1 MLTIMAKVFTFR
13 GKTAEELQK
22 LSLEEFAKMVP
33 SRQRRALL
41 KRGFTEDEKKVF
53 RKFRKTRDKFIKTQ
67 TRDIIIV
74 PEMIGLKFGVHNGK
88 EYVTVDIKPEMVG
101 HRLGEF
107 SQTRRRVMHSAPGV
121 GATKSSK
128 FVPLK

>member
-1 MLTIMAKVFTFR
+1 MAKIFTFR

-53 RKFRKTRDKFIKTQ
+53 RKFRKNRNKFIKTHV
-67 TRDIIIV
+67 RDMIIV
-74 PEMIGLKFGVHNGK
+74 PEMIGLKFGVHSGK
-88 EYVTVDIKPEMVG
+88 EWVTVDIKPEMVG

-107 SQTRRRVMHSAPGV
+107 SQTRKRVLHSAPGV

-128 FVPLK
+128 YVPLK

>member
-1 MLTIMAKVFTFR
+1 MAKIFTFR

-41 KRGFTEDEKKVF
+41 KRGLTEDEKKVF
-53 RKFRKTRDKFIKTQ
+53 RKFRKNRTKFIKTQ
-67 TRDIIIV
+67 TRDMVIV
-74 PEMIGLKFGVHNGK
+74 PEMVGLKFGIHNGK
-88 EYVTVDIKPEMVG
+88 EWVTTDIKAEMVG

-107 SQTRRRVMHSAPGV
+107 SQTRKRVLHSAPGT

-128 FVPLK
+128 YVPLK

>member
-1 MLTIMAKVFTFR
+1 MAKIFTFR
-13 GKTAEELQK
+13 GKTAEELQT

-53 RKFRKTRDKFIKTQ
+53 RKFRKSRGKFIKTHA
-67 TRDIIIV
+67 RDTIII
-74 PEMIGLKFGVHNGK
+74 PEMIGLKFGIHNGK

-107 SQTRRRVMHSAPGV
+107 SQTRKRVMHSAPGI

>member
-1 MLTIMAKVFTFR
+1 MAKVFTFR
-13 GKTAEELQK
+13 GKTAEELQN
-22 LSLEEFAKMVP
+22 LSFEEFAKLLP

-41 KRGFTEDEKKVF
+41 KRGMTEEEKKVF
-53 RKFRKTRDKFIKTQ
+53 RKFRKSRGKFIKTQ
-67 TRDIIIV
+67 TRDMIIV
-74 PEMIGLKFGVHNGK
+74 PEMIGLKFGIHNGK
-88 EYVTVDIKPEMVG
+88 EWVTVDIKAEMVG

-107 SQTRRRVMHSAPGV
+107 SQTRKRVLHSAPGI

>member
-1 MLTIMAKVFTFR
+1 MAKIFTFR

-53 RKFRKTRDKFIKTQ
+53 RKFRKSRGKFIKTQ
-67 TRDIIIV
+67 VRDTVIV

-88 EYVTVDIKPEMVG
+88 EYITVDIKPEMVG

-107 SQTRRRVMHSAPGV
+107 SQTRKRVLHSAPGI

>member
-1 MLTIMAKVFTFR
+1 MAKVFTFR

-41 KRGFTEDEKKVF
+41 KRGMTEDEKKVF
-53 RKFRKTRDKFIKTQ
+53 RKFRKSRGKFIKTQ
-67 TRDIIIV
+67 TRDMIIV
-74 PEMIGLKFGVHNGK
+74 PEMIGLKFGIHNGK
-88 EYVTVDIKPEMVG
+88 EWVTVDLKAEMVG

-107 SQTRRRVMHSAPGV
+107 SQTRKRVLHSAPGI
-121 GATKSSK
+121 GSTKSSK

>member
-1 MLTIMAKVFTFR
+1 MAKVFTFR

-41 KRGFTEDEKKVF
+41 KRGLTEEEKKVF
-53 RKFRKTRDKFIKTQ
+53 RKFRKNRGKFIKTQ
-67 TRDIIIV
+67 TRDAIIV
-74 PEMIGLKFGVHNGK
+74 PEMIGLKFGIHNGK
-88 EYVTVDIKPEMVG
+88 EWITVDIKPEMVG

-107 SQTRRRVMHSAPGV
+107 SQTRKRVLHSAPGI

-128 FVPLK
+128 FTPLK

>member
-1 MLTIMAKVFTFR
+1 MAKIFTFR

-22 LSLEEFAKMVP
+22 LSLEEFAKMLP

-41 KRGFTEDEKKVF
+41 KRGITEEEKKVF
-53 RKFRKTRDKFIKTQ
+53 RKFRKNRNKFIKTQ
-67 TRDIIIV
+67 TRDAIIV

-88 EYVTVDIKPEMVG
+88 EWITVDIKPEMIG

-107 SQTRRRVMHSAPGV
+107 SQTRRRVMHSAPGI

-128 FVPLK
+128 YVPLK

>member
-1 MLTIMAKVFTFR
+1 MAKIFTFR

-22 LSLEEFAKMVP
+22 LSLEEFAKMLP

-41 KRGFTEDEKKVF
+41 KRGLTEEEKKVF
-53 RKFRKTRDKFIKTQ
+53 KKFRKSRGKFIKTHA
-67 TRDIIIV
+67 RDMIIV
-74 PEMIGLKFGVHNGK
+74 PEMIGLKFGIHNGK
-88 EYVTVDIKPEMVG
+88 EWVTTDIKPEMVG

-107 SQTRRRVMHSAPGV
+107 AQTRRRVMHSSPGV

-128 FVPLK
+128 YVPLK